1 MRFKSGFTLIEL
13 MVTIAVL
20 AIVATISAPSFSNMI
35 THQNLKKST
44 NELIGVLNQA
54 RSKSVLERRSIE
66 VELKEKEEK
75 EEKTQLIDTDIKM
88 HWMPQGSI
96 YLEDSSTAIHY
107 GLNGGINNA
116 TADTIIT
123 LCSQSKGKSQIIN
136 ISRMGNIQQVT
147 EGTCR

>member
-1 MRFKSGFTLIEL
+1 
-13 MVTIAVL
+13 MVYVALQVL
-20 AIVATISAPSFSNMI
+20 
-35 THQNLKKST
+35 LCR
-44 NELIGVLNQA
+44 VLNQA

-75 EEKTQLIDTDIKM
+75 AQLINTDIKM
-88 HWMPQGSI
+88 HWMPQGSV
-96 YLEDSSTAIHY
+96 YLEDSSTVIHY

-116 TADTIIT
+116 TGDTIIT

>member
-75 EEKTQLIDTDIKM
+75 AQLINTDIKM

-116 TADTIIT
+116 TGDTIIT
-123 LCSQSKGKSQIIN
+123 LCSLSKGKSQIIN

>member
-1 MRFKSGFTLIEL
+1 MRYTSGFTLIEL

-20 AIVATISAPSFSNMI
+20 AIIATISAPSFSNMI

-44 NELIGVLNQA
+44 HELMGTLNQA

-66 VELKEKEEK
+66 VELKQKEEK
-75 EEKTQLIDTDIKM
+75 IELIDTDIKM
-88 HWMPQGSI
+88 HWMPKGSV
-96 YLEDSSTAIHY
+96 YLENSPTEIHY

-116 TADTIIT
+116 TGDTIIT

-147 EGTCR
+147 DGTCK

>member
-1 MRFKSGFTLIEL
+1 MTQIVTATPLETRPKLKNSYGVQRTL
-13 MVTIAVL
+13 T
-20 AIVATISAPSFSNMI
+20 
-35 THQNLKKST
+35 QNLKKST

>member
-116 TADTIIT
+116 TGDTIIT